1 MIKKVLLNAVKVLK
15 VSIWIGAIFSLL
27 IALVVGFF
35 LAFPNLLKAPIE
47 SQLTE
52 ATGLD
57 IELSA
62 IIFEFDEG
70 GISLKIPDLIFDSI
84 EKKQTFVRIKG
95 LRWYMQLSNF
105 FEDDYHLYQINI
117 DSLTVDTT
125 AKAKSS
131 DFSVVD
137 MEKLI
142 IKEAPKIEYF
152 IKSLTIEKTLIKGK
166 QNFEI
171 APITIKHN
179 QGQLV
184 LNIVNQ
190 QVGKHQVD
198 VSLEL
203 LNNKPYQAGLMKLS
217 AVVGNEDFSLVSD
230 LKLYQ
235 QNEQNYVEFTGFIE
249 QINAVYL
256 DDYLSVSIVG
266 ESANSWIKRGFK
278 SGILEKINVHILKNL
293 SAETPAEID
302 FNAHLADTEL
312 VFNSDWKPLK
322 KFDAN
327 ITTDGKNIKVLVN
340 RATLYNQPLT
350 NISLEVADLT
360 NPNLDV
366 HMLGNIDMDSA
377 ELMQFLANAP
387 SGDTIHK
394 AIKKFN
400 LTGPL
405 KGELDLI
412 IPLDDR
418 ASTINVDLV
427 AKNNKLIV
435 LDSAIVI
442 ENYNSKIA
450 FHNNQISTDGVGNI
464 NDMLFGIRI
473 NPDNGQDNTQT
484 SFAVELINN
493 DNNLELYLAYKLDEM
508 WHAKIETATI
518 KSNVEITLTDDLP
531 KINVLNLQVE
541 TLDDEKNDWSI
552 KPSDLPDMLLSV
564 HNVLINKKEIP
575 NFSVKLK
582 STDDI
587 LKITDLSFDGV
598 GVDDYDLLFEGVWMD
613 GKTSLMAKTKGKK
626 LSNFLHKLK
635 IEEKVKGGEFDLDLR
650 LNCDCEPWNAN
661 FETLNGVIK
670 MKVKE
675 GVFTDEKLNI
685 SKVLLLLNIKLLT
698 QFSIGDVTGNGFYYD
713 NIDAQITLQ
722 DSIVKIDHFKLDS
735 SSGEIYL
742 SGTSNIVDE
751 TYDMQAQV
759 IPAIG
764 DTLPAATYLAGGGL
778 VGLGIWLISQ
788 SFFEGEL
795 VDKIIGKV
803 VEFKYKIIGPWNK
816 PVIENV
822 SKIL

>member
-27 IALVVGFF
+27 IVLVVGFF
-35 LAFPNLLKAPIE
+35 LTFPNLLKAPIE

-105 FEDDYHLYQINI
+105 FEDDYHLYQIHI

-152 IKSLTIEKTLIKGK
+152 LKSLTIEKTLIKGK

-198 VSLEL
+198 VFLKL

-217 AVVGNEDFSLVSD
+217 AVVDNEDFSLVSD
-230 LKLYQ
+230 FKLYQ
-235 QNEQNYVEFTGFIE
+235 QNEQSYVEFTGFIE

-256 DDYLSVSIVG
+256 DDYLSASIVG

-278 SGILEKINVHILKNL
+278 SGVLEKINVHILKNL

-350 NISLEVADLT
+350 NISLEVADLSS
-360 NPNLDV
+360 PNLDV

-377 ELMQFLANAP
+377 ELIQFLANAP

-400 LTGPL
+400 LTGSL
-405 KGELDLI
+405 KGKLDLI

-418 ASTINVDLV
+418 TSTINVDLV

-598 GVDDYDLLFEGVWMD
+598 GVDDHDLLFEGVWMD
-613 GKTSLMAKTKGKK
+613 GKTSLTAKAKGKK

-722 DSIVKIDHFKLDS
+722 DSIVKIDHFELDS

-742 SGTSNIVDE
+742 SGTSNIVDK

-759 IPAIG
+759 VPAIG